1 MLKPNIR
8 GYPRGSLRPGLRGW
22 RVRGSQG
29 GTVLYRLPWRRNWV
43 HQMCGAASTQLLVS
57 RSGRVYLLRDFSAQ
71 VRLRKS
77 YMALLAAATILGLG
91 AIGLSVLSDDTS
103 SKPAVT
109 EMKPSQSPELGCI
122 DGFKDPSDLVSKWA
136 LGNLHNGIRI
146 SESNV
151 ILLGGIKSTRLKIE
165 CFDKEQ
171 NFKSLWV
178 KANKEWKLKNL
189 VRLEN

>member
-1 MLKPNIR
+1 
-8 GYPRGSLRPGLRGW
+8 
-22 RVRGSQG
+22 
-29 GTVLYRLPWRRNWV
+29 
-43 HQMCGAASTQLLVS
+43 
-57 RSGRVYLLRDFSAQ
+57 
-71 VRLRKS
+71 
-77 YMALLAAATILGLG
+77 MALLAAATILGLG